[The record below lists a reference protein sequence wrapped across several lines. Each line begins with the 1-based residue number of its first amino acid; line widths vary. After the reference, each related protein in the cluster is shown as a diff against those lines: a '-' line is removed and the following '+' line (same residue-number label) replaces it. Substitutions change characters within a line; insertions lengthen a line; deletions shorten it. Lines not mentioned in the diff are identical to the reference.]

1 MTLAVSVRIMLIGLP
16 PWRIPGT
23 PFRTPKM
30 SMAPPEL
37 SSIWVLGRKPP
48 LGDASMTTW
57 IKCPKCRGEV
67 GISDNSDTDVLCPR
81 CREPLLLV
89 DPETKTRWVPGKPP
103 RSWRRPCGWIL
114 VSIAIFMMLYRFLRE
129 AGHRNPSLLVV
140 LFEYVTD
147 PFILVGMPLGIYW
160 IRRGSSPTRANDRS
174 IRTTDPDSLLV
185 KPDGSSPTRVNDGST
200 LGSCELGLDVS
211 LFA

>member
-1 MTLAVSVRIMLIGLP
+1 MNDWLDLIGF
-16 PWRIPGT
+16 W
-23 PFRTPKM
+23 
-30 SMAPPEL
+30 
-37 SSIWVLGRKPP
+37 SIRVLGRIPP

-67 GISDNSDTDVLCPR
+67 GISDNSDSDVLCPR
-81 CREPLLLV
+81 CREPVLLV
-89 DPETKTRWVPGKPP
+89 DPETKTRWMPGKPP

-114 VSIAIFMMLYRFLRE
+114 VSIAILMMLGSFLRE

-140 LFEYVTD
+140 LIEYVTD

-174 IRTTDPDSLLV
+174 IPTTDPDSLLV
-185 KPDGSSPTRVNDGST
+185 KPVVVHRPESTTGLSPPSNRRHQP
-200 LGSCELGLDVS
+200 
-211 LFA
+211 